1 MRRTF
6 RWFLLAGA
14 MAAAGLAVLALRDA
28 PVPAAASALEA
39 PRLPVA
45 LGRIEPVSEVITLAP
60 PQGSR
65 SSRIAELHVA
75 QGERVARGQVLAR
88 MDNAA
93 SLAAALRQAEVT
105 LAQREARLA
114 QRLAELETE
123 EASLAAALELERA
136 TRNRARWELERMLRL
151 ERGGVYRDA
160 ALIDKRLALEA
171 ADQRV
176 ISAELVLARAQR
188 RDGEGRRLEEAVL
201 RGEAAMAEA
210 SVQQMRAELE
220 MATLRSPI
228 TGTVLRLN
236 ARPGEVAGNDGL
248 MLLGDLSRMRVRAEV
263 FESDI
268 AGIASGRPVRVMSRA
283 LAEPLAGEVEWI
295 GLRVTR
301 QTLVRED
308 PAATLD
314 ARMVEVMVAL
324 DTAASA
330 RAAGFT
336 GLQVRVFFEGAP

>member
-1 MRRTF
+1 MRPTF
-6 RWFLLAGA
+6 RWIWLAGA
-14 MAAAGLAVLALRDA
+14 MAAAGVAVLALREEPA
-28 PVPAAASALEA
+28 PAAAATAA
-39 PRLPVA
+39 PRMPVA
-45 LGRIEPVSEVITLAP
+45 LGRIEPASEVITLAA

-75 QGERVARGQVLAR
+75 QGERVARGQTLAL

-93 SLAAALRQAEVT
+93 SLAALLRQAEVT

-136 TRNRARWELERMLRL
+136 SRNRARWELERTVRL

-176 ISAELVLARAQR
+176 LSAELALARAQR

-201 RGEAAMAEA
+201 RSETAMAEA
-210 SVQQMRAELE
+210 NLQQMRAELE

-268 AGIASGRPVRVMSRA
+268 TGILPGREARITSRA
-283 LAEPLAGEVEWI
+283 LAEPLAGRVEWI
-295 GLRVTR
+295 GLRVSR

-324 DTAASA
+324 DAPSSA
-330 RAAGFT
+330 RAAGLT
-336 GLQVRVFFEGAP
+336 GMQVRVFFEALP